1 MKNILFIVLS
11 TFFLTN
17 SFAQLNEGDPTVII
31 PGLGAG
37 NNERV
42 ITTGVPFLQIAADSR
57 SGGMGDIGV
66 SSAPDAF
73 SQQWNPAKYAFAKDK
88 QAFGFTY
95 TPYLSKL
102 VNDIFLGNIT
112 YYNRLNERS
121 AIAASFRYFSLGDI
135 ELRDTADQIPLIESP
150 NEFTFDVSYSLKLS
164 ERFSMAIAGRYLRSD
179 LKLQVG
185 LDDASAAGSFAV
197 DIAGYYQSEEIPYDS
212 FDGRWRAGFNFSNIG
227 PKLKYDE
234 AGQESNLPTNMALGG
249 GFDFILDPYN
259 KVSALF
265 EVNKLLVPTP
275 PIYGTKKSYIDEN
288 GNGQYDEGV
297 DGDEGELITGSEP
310 DNSSIFSGKDPDVSF
325 FQGIFQS
332 FGDAPDGFSEEL
344 KEFTWALGAEYLY
357 QDSFAFRVGYFN
369 ESDEKGS
376 RKFATFGAGFKYTT
390 INIDL
395 SYLFSTATKTT
406 SPLEGTLRFGLTFNF
421 GEQYDE
427 Y

>member
-1 MKNILFIVLS
+1 MKNVLVVLLIALV
-11 TFFLTN
+11 TFKG
-17 SFAQLNEGDPTVII
+17 FAQEDTSNIDQ
-31 PGLGAG
+31 
-37 NNERV
+37 RV
-42 ITTGVPFLQIAADSR
+42 ITTGVPFMLIAGDAR
-57 SGGMGDIGV
+57 SSGMGDIGV

-88 QAFGFTY
+88 QGIGVTY

-121 AIAASFRYFSLGDI
+121 AVAASFRYFSNGEI
-135 ELRDTADQIPLIESP
+135 ELRETADQEPLLVKP
-150 NEFTFDVSYSLKLS
+150 NELLFDLSYSLKLS
-164 ERFSMAIAGRYLRSD
+164 ERFSMAVAGRYIRSD
-179 LKLQVG
+179 LKLQTAIE
-185 LDDASAAGSFAV
+185 DASAANTFAV

-234 AGQESNLPTNMALGG
+234 AGQENNLPTNMALGG
-249 GFDFILDPYN
+249 GFDFILDQYN
-259 KVSALF
+259 KVSALV

-275 PIYGTKKSYIDEN
+275 SDSNEDGTI
-288 GNGQYDEGV
+288 
-297 DGDEGELITGSEP
+297 
-310 DNSSIFSGKDPDVSF
+310 NSQDDYSNQTFV
-325 FQGIFQS
+325 QGIFSS

-344 KEFTWALGAEYLY
+344 KEFTWAIGAEYLY
-357 QDSFAFRVGYFN
+357 QDSFAFRLGYFN

-395 SYLFSTATKTT
+395 SYLFSTVDVA
-406 SPLEGTLRFGLTFNF
+406 SNPLEGTLRFGLTFNF

>member
-1 MKNILFIVLS
+1 MKNILLILFTVL
-11 TFFLTN
+11 L
-17 SFAQLNEGDPTVII
+17 SFKTIAQPDQ
-31 PGLGAG
+31 
-37 NNERV
+37 RV
-42 ITTGVPFLQIAADSR
+42 ITTGVPFMLIAGDAR
-57 SGGMGDIGV
+57 SAGMGDIGV
-66 SSAPDAF
+66 ASAPDAF
-73 SQQWNPAKYAFAKDK
+73 SQQWNPAKFAFAKDK
-88 QAFGFTY
+88 QGIGVTY
-95 TPYLSKL
+95 TPYLQKL
-102 VNDIFLGNIT
+102 VNDIYLANVT

-121 AIAASFRYFSLGDI
+121 AVAASFRYFSNGEI
-135 ELRDTADQIPLIESP
+135 ELRETADQVPLLVKP
-150 NEFTFDVSYSLKLS
+150 NELLFDLSYSLKLS
-164 ERFSMAIAGRYLRSD
+164 ERFSMAVAGRYIRSD
-179 LKLQVG
+179 LKLQTAIE
-185 LDDASAAGSFAV
+185 DANAANTFAV

-234 AGQESNLPTNMALGG
+234 TGQENNLPTNMALGG
-249 GFDFILDPYN
+249 GFDFILDQYN
-259 KVSALF
+259 KVSALV

-275 PIYGTKKSYIDEN
+275 SDSNEDGTINSQDDYYNETFVS
-288 GNGQYDEGV
+288 GV
-297 DGDEGELITGSEP
+297 
-310 DNSSIFSGKDPDVSF
+310 FS
-325 FQGIFQS
+325 S

-376 RKFATFGAGFKYTT
+376 RKFATLGAGFKYTS

-395 SYLFSTATKTT
+395 SYLFSTSQVI